1 MTGHS
6 KKPQT
11 EKPAAAG
18 KSSPHSNIKSAQ
30 SGAKP
35 SAKGGKVKGNDSSS
49 AGLVPRSI
57 VVDWLFNVLRRK
69 RPIDELFA
77 ESEKDKAWLDLLPRD
92 RAFARSILMT
102 SLRHKGELEWV
113 IGKFL
118 KKPPE
123 GKSRV
128 NEILLSGAAQLL
140 FMDVSPHAAIDMSVR
155 LAKSSDKSRH
165 LAKLV
170 NAILRQ
176 LSREAADLLAKQ
188 DGAEKNIPA
197 FWAKRWAKN
206 YGAETGAL
214 INKAVLQPA
223 ALDLVV
229 KDDAEGWATKLGGT
243 ALLYNSIRL
252 NHRGLVTELEGFED
266 GAWWV
271 QDFSAHLPCAFLGNL
286 TGKRIA
292 DLCAAP
298 GGKTASLVSQGA
310 DVTAVDISENRLL
323 RLRDNLKRLNLKAE
337 IVVSDIANFEP
348 AEKFDAVLL
357 DAPCS
362 ATGTVRRHPDILYL
376 KNEAVI
382 FELQKVQKQ
391 LLEKSLMLLKPG
403 GILIYCTCSLE
414 PEEGEM
420 QIEALLAEH
429 SQVKREPI
437 SSEEVAGHKDWLTK
451 AGDVRLLPH
460 FSPALMSGTVE
471 SPSESDKVK
480 ADIDKDSNRDI
491 DTAAHEAHL
500 TGMDGFFISRLRVS

>member
-1 MTGHS
+1 MKNKLVTGHS
-6 KKPQT
+6 KKTET
-11 EKPAAAG
+11 EKPALAGNSKPSRNSKKRQGAKKTQGGGRDSSAAG
-18 KSSPHSNIKSAQ
+18 LAPR
-30 SGAKP
+30 
-35 SAKGGKVKGNDSSS
+35 
-49 AGLVPRSI
+49 GL

-77 ESEKDKAWLDLLPRD
+77 ESEKDKVWLDMLPRD

-140 FMDVSPHAAIDMSVR
+140 FMDVSAHAAIDMSVR

-176 LSREAADLLAKQ
+176 LSREAAELLAGQ
-188 DGAEKNIPA
+188 DGADKNIPA
-197 FWAKRWAKN
+197 FWSKRWSKS

-223 ALDLVV
+223 SLDLVV
-229 KDDAEGWATKLGGT
+229 KEDAAGWAEKLGGT
-243 ALLYNSIRL
+243 ALHYNSIRL
-252 NHRGLVTELEGFED
+252 NHRGLVTELEGFKE

-271 QDFSAHLPCAFLGNL
+271 QDFAAHLPCALLGDL
-286 TGKRIA
+286 KGKTVA

-310 DVTAVDISENRLL
+310 EVTAVDISENRLK
-323 RLRDNLKRLNLKAE
+323 RLVENLKRLNLKAD
-337 IVVSDIANFEP
+337 IVTSDINNFDP
-348 AEKFDAVLL
+348 GVKFDAVLL

-382 FELQKVQKQ
+382 FELQKVQKM
-391 LLEKSLMLLKPG
+391 LLEKALTLLKPG
-403 GILIYCTCSLE
+403 GVLIYCTCSLE

-429 SQVKREPI
+429 SEVKRAPVTI
-437 SSEEVAGHKDWLTK
+437 DEVAGNKDWLTE
-451 AGDVRLLPH
+451 AGDIRLLPH
-460 FSPALMSGTVE
+460 FTPALLDKNKV
-471 SPSESDKVK
+471 SENVDGDQVM
-480 ADIDKDSNRDI
+480 
-491 DTAAHEAHL
+491 HL
-500 TGMDGFFISRLRVS
+500 TGMDGFFISRLTVS